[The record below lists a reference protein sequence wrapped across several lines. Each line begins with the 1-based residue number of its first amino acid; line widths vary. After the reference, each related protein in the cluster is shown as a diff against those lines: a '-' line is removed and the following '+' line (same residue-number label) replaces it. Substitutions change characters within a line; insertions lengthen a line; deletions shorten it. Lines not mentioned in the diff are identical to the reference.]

1 MIYNDII
8 KLQKELIDA
17 ANKLKD
23 LIRGME
29 NMTDIKG
36 YIIYTE
42 EAAKPLKTE
51 ATISNVFIS
60 EIVKKF

>member
-1 MIYNDII
+1 
-8 KLQKELIDA
+8 
-17 ANKLKD
+17 
-23 LIRGME
+23 
-29 NMTDIKG
+29 MTDIKG